1 MMLEEKE
8 VFVPYIAAYLG
19 KSVEEVEQ
27 LQAKL
32 DMFAPTAKV
41 IQWYSSEYVS
51 FRSKYI
57 IYIFRAH
64 QSYRMR
70 L

>member
-19 KSVEEVEQ
+19 KSMEEVKE

-32 DMFAPTAKV
+32 DRFAPTAKV
-41 IQWYSSEYVS
+41 IQ
-51 FRSKYI
+51 
-57 IYIFRAH
+57 
-64 QSYRMR
+64 
-70 L
+70 